1 MVEEEDLQL
10 GAVSLLLE
18 RTLID
23 ELAPLLL
30 EPEILPHTMRGDK
43 TDGQDTTHNFLSRTE
58 DQLLVKLQEVE
69 PVLGLP
75 GLVVDGLQEVSDDV
89 DDLG

>member
-1 MVEEEDLQL
+1 MPCQRKYHLHPAWRRTYPAVNLVLLDLALGLHHEQGMVEEEDLQL

-43 TDGQDTTHNFLSRTE
+43 TDG
-58 DQLLVKLQEVE
+58 
-69 PVLGLP
+69 
-75 GLVVDGLQEVSDDV
+75 
-89 DDLG
+89 